1 MTTDELKSPRKVI
14 VVLTPHAGVWP
25 HAVGELALMDA
36 LVKRETRVIALTCDG
51 LLAPQCTVMYSR
63 GVNANSPLALRK
75 AVCHDC
81 QSTDRVRRKL
91 NGVEWVSLRSLL
103 AAEVLAEVET
113 ISSEATPEN
122 LSNLV
127 VDDISIGTTSAYETL
142 VHAKARPL
150 EALCSS
156 WETYVADLRGALI
169 CLKAFQRLVDKER
182 VDSVLVYNGLYASN
196 RAVWEFA
203 RGNGIPALD
212 VQAISHPTQGFEYLR
227 IEGELWPRFQDG
239 ADDAWARWREIPLGA
254 SEVSFAHQ
262 YMEAGVSSTAAW
274 AYSPARTERGR
285 TAILDRLGL
294 SHSVPTVVVLLNSLD
309 ERIAATFVGVNVDA
323 AWPLVQ
329 PTPLNDFL
337 DTALQI
343 ARERPDWQFIIRV
356 HPRMAAG
363 KRDSVTSPE
372 LAKLERQLES
382 APQNVAVDWPH
393 LGLSLFDIA
402 IITDC
407 ALSIGTTA
415 GLQLMA
421 LGIPT
426 VLCNRSQE
434 WAIAPDLYLPTTGEG
449 LEDVQDAITRALTV
463 GPNLSQARRAYR
475 FIVFQH
481 LRSAFRVLESTKPD
495 YSANKSSAIREFAF
509 KNSQLR
515 RFGRRLI
522 NSDPTGLL
530 SAFALLAWS
539 RATRSSLRSQVD
551 GIITSHL
558 SLEPLCN
565 EIFRVA
571 NGDQRL
577 DSNWEPKTVS
587 RESLTVE
594 TAQLV
599 ASLTSL
605 YSLLG
610 VPIPERLAQDIKGRI
625 DS

>member
-1 MTTDELKSPRKVI
+1 
-14 VVLTPHAGVWP
+14 
-25 HAVGELALMDA
+25 MDA
-36 LVKRETRVIALTCDG
+36 LVKRESRVIALTCDG
-51 LLAPQCTVMYSR
+51 LLAPQCTVMYSL

-81 QSTDRVRRKL
+81 QSANRVRRKL
-91 NGVEWVSLRSLL
+91 NEVEWVSLRSLL
-103 AAEVLAEVET
+103 AAEDFAEVER

-127 VDDISIGTTSAYETL
+127 VDGISIGATSAYETL
-142 VHAKARPL
+142 LHAKDLPL
-150 EALCSS
+150 EALRGN
-156 WETYVADLRGALI
+156 WETYLADLRGALI
-169 CLKAFQRLVDKER
+169 CLKAFQRLLDKDR

-196 RAVWEFA
+196 RTVWEFA
-203 RGNGIPALD
+203 RGNSIPALD
-212 VQAISHPTQGFEYLR
+212 IHATSHPTQGYEYLSV
-227 IEGELWPRFQDG
+227 EGELWPRFQDR
-239 ADDAWARWREIPLGA
+239 ADDAWARWREIPLRA
-254 SEVSFAHQ
+254 SEVSFAHE
-262 YMEAGVSSTAAW
+262 YIEAGVLSAAAW
-274 AYSPARTERGR
+274 AYSPARTDKGR
-285 TAILDRLGL
+285 MEILDRLGL

-309 ERIAATFVGVNVDA
+309 ERVAATFVGINADA
-323 AWPLVQ
+323 AWPLDQ
-329 PTPLNDFL
+329 PSPLNDFI
-337 DTALQI
+337 DTALLI

-356 HPRMAAG
+356 HPRMVAG
-363 KRDSVTSPE
+363 KRDGVTSPQ
-372 LAKLERQLES
+372 LATLERQLES
-382 APQNVAVDWPH
+382 APQNVAVDWPE

-402 IITDC
+402 LITDC

-426 VLCNRSQE
+426 VLCNRSQD
-434 WAIAPDLYLPTTGEG
+434 WQFAPDLYLPTTGEG
-449 LEDVQDAITRALTV
+449 PEDLQDAIARALSV

-481 LRSAFRVLESTKPD
+481 LRSAFRVLESSKPD
-495 YSANKSSAIREFAF
+495 YNANKGSAIREFVLN
-509 KNSQLR
+509 KSQLR

-522 NSDPTGLL
+522 YSDPTGLL
-530 SAFALLAWS
+530 SAFALLTWS
-539 RATRSSLRSQVD
+539 RATRRSRRSQVD
-551 GIITSHL
+551 RIITSHL

-571 NGDQRL
+571 NGAQSL
-577 DSNWEPKTVS
+577 DTKWEPQKVS

-594 TAQLV
+594 NALLV

-610 VPIPERLAQDIKGRI
+610 VPIPERLAKDIKGWI